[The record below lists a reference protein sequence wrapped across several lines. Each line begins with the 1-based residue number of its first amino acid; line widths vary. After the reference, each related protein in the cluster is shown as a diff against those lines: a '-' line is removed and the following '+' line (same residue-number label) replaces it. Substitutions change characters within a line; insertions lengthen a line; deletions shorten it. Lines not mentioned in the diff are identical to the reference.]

1 MKIRV
6 VFESDSEDQAKSMA
20 ELLLHLL
27 SKSERQSGEEYG
39 SDEHVER
46 FASAFDDLGLV
57 VFMD

>member
-46 FASAFDDLGLV
+46 LLGELGV
-57 VFMD
+57 Y